1 MSEIAPASAIGSS
14 SAAHEI
20 SRGELHEATLDAV
33 RWVSIA
39 RIFAEVVAFSAG
51 IVLAHLV
58 SPAEFGRLAVAVI
71 VNEMAEAITGQG
83 LGNALVQ
90 RRVLRRSHLQGGM
103 AIGIGAGV
111 SLMGLTLL
119 LGPLLITP
127 LFGAQTAT
135 LFELFSVVFLISG
148 IKIVPLAILQRK
160 LDFRTSSLVELSGSL
175 LSAVV
180 AVTLA
185 ASLGLQAKSYVFG
198 QIAAGLLT
206 LALVLLATKPPLP
219 RLRLAE
225 IRELLSFGLPAA
237 FAGLTWVI
245 QRNIDY
251 MILGAR
257 LSAAQV
263 GYYYRAYTVSF
274 EGESKVSGIIARLA
288 LPVYSRT
295 EDLAHMRSLRARIVR
310 ANVTSVF
317 PVLGL
322 FIVLAPEVMPWLFGA
337 HWQPAVLPAQI
348 LAVAGMA
355 ATVNNANSPLLL
367 AAGRPREL
375 SVFNVFQLVGYA
387 TTILLCSGHGL
398 IAVCV
403 GVAVFQLAVTAAYAV
418 ILNRLVQM
426 PAGQL
431 LADLGAAVLCTG
443 AMAAVAVALSRAL
456 GGAGLPMPVSP
467 VLVGLAAGLTY
478 LTALRLAFRAAWS
491 DVLMIAIRIVPAR
504 IRRLVPSRVRLI
516 LIGRAVPRASA
527 ERPET
532 FHRAESSQT
541 DQDQASS
548 QPNTPSA
555 VKSGDSTPWPIHQS
569 A

>member
-1 MSEIAPASAIGSS
+1 MSEIAPASETGSS

-20 SRGELHEATLDAV
+20 SRGDLHEATLDAV
-33 RWVSIA
+33 RWISIA
-39 RIFAEVVAFSAG
+39 RIFAEVVAFSSG

-103 AIGIGAGV
+103 AIGLGTGL
-111 SLMGLTLL
+111 SLMALTLL
-119 LGPLLITP
+119 LGPLLIAP
-127 LFGAQTAT
+127 VFGAQTAT
-135 LFELFSVVFLISG
+135 LFELFSVVFLLSG

-180 AVTLA
+180 AVCLA

-198 QIAAGLLT
+198 QIAAGVLT
-206 LALVLLATKPPLP
+206 LTLLLIATKPPLP
-219 RLRLAE
+219 RARMAE

-274 EGESKVSGIIARLA
+274 EGESKISGIITRLA
-288 LPVYSRT
+288 LPVYART

-310 ANVTSVF
+310 ANVTTVF

-355 ATVNNANSPLLL
+355 ATINNANSPLLL

-387 TTILLCSGHGL
+387 GTILLCSTHGL
-398 IAVCV
+398 VAVCI
-403 GVAVFQLAVTAAYAV
+403 GVVAFQLAVTVAYAV

-431 LADLGAAVLCTG
+431 FSDLGGAVLCTG

-456 GGAGLPMPVSP
+456 SGADLPMPVSP
-467 VLVGLAAGLTY
+467 VLVGLGASLTY
-478 LTALRLAFRAAWS
+478 LTALRLAFPAAWS
-491 DVLMIAIRIVPAR
+491 DVLMIAMRIVPVR
-504 IRRLVPSRVRLI
+504 LRRLVPTFVRRR
-516 LIGRAVPRASA
+516 LIGRSGWHASA
-527 ERPET
+527 EQPESLD
-532 FHRAESSQT
+532 RAESSQIED
-541 DQDQASS
+541 DQQDEH
-548 QPNTPSA
+548 PNCPTAGTS
-555 VKSGDSTPWPIHQS
+555 VENTQWPIHQS

>member
-1 MSEIAPASAIGSS
+1 MSETAPASETGST

-33 RWVSIA
+33 RWISIA
-39 RIFAEVVAFSAG
+39 RIFAEIVAFSSG

-90 RRVLRRSHLQGGM
+90 RKVLRRAHLQGGM
-103 AIGIGAGV
+103 AIGVGTGV
-111 SLMGLTLL
+111 GLMGLTLV
-119 LGPLLITP
+119 LGPLVVTP

-135 LFELFSVVFLISG
+135 LFELFSVVFLLSG

-175 LSAVV
+175 LSAFV
-180 AVTLA
+180 AVALA

-198 QIAAGLLT
+198 QIAAGVLT
-206 LALVLLATKPPLP
+206 LVLLLLATKPPLP

-225 IRELLSFGLPAA
+225 IRELLAFGLPAA

-251 MILGAR
+251 MILGVR

-274 EGESKVSGIIARLA
+274 EGESKISGIITRLA
-288 LPVYSRT
+288 LPVYART

-310 ANVTSVF
+310 ANATTVF

-355 ATVNNANSPLLL
+355 ATINNANSPLLL

-375 SVFNVFQLVGYA
+375 SIFNVFQLVGYA
-387 TTILLCSGHGL
+387 ATILVCSTHGL
-398 IAVCV
+398 VTVCI
-403 GVAVFQLAVTAAYAV
+403 GVAAFQLAVTVAYAV

-431 LADLGAAVLCTG
+431 FSDLAAAVLCTG

-456 GGAGLPMPVSP
+456 AGAELPMPVSP
-467 VLVGLAAGLTY
+467 TLVGIGATLTY
-478 LTALRLAFRAAWS
+478 LTALRLAFPAAWS

-504 IRRLVPSRVRLI
+504 IRQLVPSAVRRVLV
-516 LIGRAVPRASA
+516 GRAAPRASV
-527 ERPET
+527 ERPEALNT
-532 FHRAESSQT
+532 AESSQNE
-541 DQDQASS
+541 QDQEVTP
-548 QPNTPSA
+548 PNATTTGKP
-555 VKSGDSTPWPIHQS
+555 VDSTPWPIHQS